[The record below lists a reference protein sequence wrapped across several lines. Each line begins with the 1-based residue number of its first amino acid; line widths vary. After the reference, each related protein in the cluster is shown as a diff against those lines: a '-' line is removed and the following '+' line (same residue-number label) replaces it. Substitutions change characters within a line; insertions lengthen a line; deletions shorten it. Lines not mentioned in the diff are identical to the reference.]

1 MAKKKGRLGTGV
13 TGDRAEK
20 LAAVVQ
26 GANKE
31 YGRPVMCD
39 STRNNEMLVVPRVT
53 TGLYGLDV
61 KTNGGL
67 PFGRAILV
75 YGPAKGGKTTLLLR
89 GVGQA
94 QKLCANCYQPGVFQR
109 GKMRLPDLKT
119 GKIKEVETDVI
130 VNCPCGNPRD
140 MIILWIDAEGVWLP
154 SWSERMGVQCEKVIL
169 SRPSYGEQAYNV
181 ITAFVSVKEIDLIV
195 IDSLAQ
201 LTPVAEYDA
210 SMEEQQQGAA
220 ARMNNKFV
228 RKVISG
234 VNEAFQEER
243 MITLWAVNQY
253 REKIGVMFGSPDVLP
268 GGKGQ
273 LFMSSIEIEMR
284 PGTIEVDKDTGEAV
298 FGKFKYRVVKNKV
311 GVGGGKGEFQQC
323 MSDTDVFKIGD
334 LMEHEEVIDAA
345 ANMGIITR
353 PSSVMYEYAG
363 EKFRG
368 KSQLVRFLGENKE
381 QYEDLKDLML
391 RAKLHLDD

>member
-1 MAKKKGRLGTGV
+1 MAKKKKRLGEGITGS
-13 TGDRAEK
+13 RAEK

-39 STRNNEMLVVPRVT
+39 STRANEMLVVPRVT

-75 YGPAKGGKTTLLLR
+75 YGPAKGGKTTMLLR

-94 QKLCANCYQPGVFQR
+94 QKLCANCYQPGVFKP
-109 GKMRLPDLKT
+109 GTMELPDLKT
-119 GKIKEVETDVI
+119 GKIRKVQTDVI

-154 SWSERMGVQCEKVIL
+154 DWVERMGVQPEKVIL

-181 ITAFVSVKEIDLIV
+181 VTAFVSIKEIDLIA

-220 ARMNNKFV
+220 ARMNNKFI

-234 VNEAFQEER
+234 VNEAFQEDR
-243 MITLWAVNQY
+243 MITLWAINQY

-273 LFMSSIEIEMR
+273 LFMSSLELELR
-284 PGTIEVDKDTGEAV
+284 PGTVEVDKDTGEAIL
-298 FGKFKYRVVKNKV
+298 GKFKYKVVKNKI
-311 GVGGGKGEFQQC
+311 GVGGGKGEFSQC

-345 ANMGIITR
+345 VRLGIVVK

-391 RAKLHLDD
+391 RARLGIDD